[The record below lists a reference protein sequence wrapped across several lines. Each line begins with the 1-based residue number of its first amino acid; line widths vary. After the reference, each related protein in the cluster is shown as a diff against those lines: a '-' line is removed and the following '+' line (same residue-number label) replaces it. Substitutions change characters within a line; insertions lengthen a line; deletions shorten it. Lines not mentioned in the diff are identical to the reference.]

1 MGDGVLGEKVIETSN
16 GEQEEQQ
23 RNTAQKV
30 IFVLFF
36 VFFDTG
42 QQQSLSL
49 TLHGKEQS
57 TCSTKQLLFCYTEQ

>member
-30 IFVLFF
+30 FF
-36 VFFDTG
+36 FLDTG